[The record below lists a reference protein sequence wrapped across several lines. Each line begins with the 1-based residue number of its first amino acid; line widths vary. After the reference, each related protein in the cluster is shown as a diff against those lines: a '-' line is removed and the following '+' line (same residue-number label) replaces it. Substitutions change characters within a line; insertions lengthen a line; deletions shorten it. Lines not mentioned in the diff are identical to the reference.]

1 MPEYRQG
8 TNKIR
13 VRLKDGRSYSSVFV
27 AWGDEIV
34 KVGTFNTIPFSAEE
48 VVSVEND
55 LQLQTAYLIDWS
67 ELQMKGLTIVLGQVV
82 QRLMMFF
89 CDYRG

>member
-1 MPEYRQG
+1 MSNILPQKLKDEVLLMPEYRQG

-55 LQLQTAYLIDWS
+55 L
-67 ELQMKGLTIVLGQVV
+67 
-82 QRLMMFF
+82 
-89 CDYRG
+89 